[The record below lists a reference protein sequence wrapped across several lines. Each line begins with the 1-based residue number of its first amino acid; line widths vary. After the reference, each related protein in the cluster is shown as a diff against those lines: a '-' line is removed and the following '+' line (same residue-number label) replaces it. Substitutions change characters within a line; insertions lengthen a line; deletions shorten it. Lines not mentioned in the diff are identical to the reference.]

1 MGETLY
7 RIESAKIN
15 DFFVKY
21 FFMET
26 LKTRHRFIR
35 VPVVGRRLWYCGAV
49 VVVRSEIVCP
59 VVRREERGE
68 GGSLLPVWSHCSV
81 TEEQPGQ
88 NQGWSWDLISLT
100 TIMVR

>member
-1 MGETLY
+1 MIFL
-7 RIESAKIN
+7 
-15 DFFVKY
+15 VKY
-21 FFMET
+21 FFFMET

-68 GGSLLPVWSHCSV
+68 RKGASSQSGHTAQSLRSSQDR
-81 TEEQPGQ
+81 T
-88 NQGWSWDLISLT
+88 
-100 TIMVR
+100 